1 MSGANKIGSHLAPVR
16 IRKLFLR
23 GNVTVFGVSRL
34 SDRRGASEAFPL
46 VTAASWRNLGVVEGA
61 YPIRISH
68 VLLTLSL
75 LLGPLSGASGAAVDD
90 VPSDLA
96 DLTGVYICTGKNF
109 DGTTYEGVVEIV
121 RRNDTFQLVWF
132 IDSEVVALGVGIR
145 SGNLLSVAYSR
156 VPRLVSFA
164 HEEVR

>member
-1 MSGANKIGSHLAPVR
+1 M
-16 IRKLFLR
+16 
-23 GNVTVFGVSRL
+23 
-34 SDRRGASEAFPL
+34 
-46 VTAASWRNLGVVEGA
+46 
-61 YPIRISH
+61 RISH
-68 VLLTLSL
+68 VLLTLSV
-75 LLGPLSGASGAAVDD
+75 LLGPSSAAPGAAVDD

-96 DLTGVYICTGKNF
+96 DLAGVCICTGKNF
-109 DGTTYEGVVEIV
+109 DATTYEGVVEIV
-121 RRNDTFQLVWF
+121 RHNDTVQLVWF